1 MAAAVTPKDE
11 TSDLAAVEAMLRAAR
26 GGDRTGSVR
35 AITLN
40 LIVHAP
46 EPELVESAIDALE
59 HVGPSHPLRAIVAT
73 PADGELRATVASS
86 CWVGASDRQVCS
98 ERVLVEAGPK
108 ALPSAVTSLLVPDL
122 PVFLWWQG
130 PFDRS
135 DRLAAEL
142 AGLASRVIVDSGVCS
157 LEGVAAARLLAPSVA
172 DLAWAGLLPW
182 RDAVAGLFDGPAE
195 VKALDGIR
203 AVDVRGPENE
213 ARLMAGWLRA
223 ALGAD
228 IELRREGRSHHVER
242 VTMAAGGKQFLVE
255 RTGRGR
261 LGSASVPGLLD
272 YPVVLAPPNRP
283 SLLADELSR
292 LSGDRLFERALEAA

>member
-1 MAAAVTPKDE
+1 MSENGE

-40 LIVHAP
+40 LIVHASDADR
-46 EPELVESAIDALE
+46 VDSAIEALE

-73 PADGELRATVASS
+73 PTKGELHASVASS

-98 ERVLVEAGPK
+98 ERVLVAASAR

-130 PFDRS
+130 PLDHTGG
-135 DRLAAEL
+135 LAAEL
-142 AGLASRVIVDSGVCS
+142 AGLASRVVVDSGECG
-157 LEGVAAARLLAPSVA
+157 LDGVAAACILAESVA

-182 RDAVAGLFDGPAE
+182 RDAVAGLFDGPSE
-195 VKALDGIR
+195 IKALER
-203 AVDVRGPENE
+203 VKAVDVRGPENE
-213 ARLMAGWLRA
+213 ARLMAGWLRS
-223 ALGAD
+223 ALGTQID
-228 IELRREGRSHHVER
+228 LHREGRSHHLER
-242 VTMAAGGKQFLVE
+242 VTMQAGDKEYLVA

-272 YPVVLAPPNRP
+272 YSVVLAPPARP
-283 SLLADELSR
+283 ALLADELSR
-292 LSGDRLFERALEAA
+292 LSSDRLFEQALEAA